1 MTDSLSRR
9 PKQKPGQISGQIP
22 GEPATPAPIDLS
34 RIDPAIWRVLITGQ
48 AHGPYTLGQ
57 LQQFVIEG
65 RLHGASRISGG
76 EAQPFLPIRDMPR
89 LAEALANAFAER
101 ARRRAEAANY
111 LITARAPAPVEAALW
126 RDLPGCLDTL
136 GKHMQPMPGTFLLR
150 SARSLTE
157 VREALAAALPN
168 TAQVFVLQTRE
179 ARLGWV
185 GFEDDMSEAVR
196 PVWNAP
202 LS

>member
-1 MTDSLSRR
+1 MSEKLNRRVKQMT
-9 PKQKPGQISGQIP
+9 GQGQP
-22 GEPATPAPIDLS
+22 PATSPSTTIDLS
-34 RIDPAIWRVLITGQ
+34 RIDPAIWRILAGGE

-65 RLHGASRISGG
+65 RLHGASRISAGDD
-76 EAQPFLPIRDMPR
+76 QPFLPIRDMPR
-89 LAEALANAFAER
+89 LAEALAQAFAER
-101 ARRRAEAANY
+101 ARRRAEASNY
-111 LITARAPAPVEAALW
+111 LITARAPAPAEAALW

-136 GKHMQPMPGTFLLR
+136 GKHMQPIPGTFLLR
-150 SARSLTE
+150 SGKSLAE
-157 VREALAAALPN
+157 VREALAAALPK

-185 GFEDDMSEAVR
+185 GFEEDMSDAVR

>member
-1 MTDSLSRR
+1 MSDGLSRR
-9 PKQKPGQISGQIP
+9 MKQRAGQPSGASTP
-22 GEPATPAPIDLS
+22 ASPATPIDLS
-34 RIDPAIWRVLITGQ
+34 RIDPAIWRVLAAGE

-65 RLHGASRISGG
+65 RLHAASKISGG
-76 EAQPFLPIRDMPR
+76 EDQPFLPIRDMPR
-89 LAEALANAFAER
+89 LAEALIHAFAER
-101 ARRRAEAANY
+101 ARRRAEASNY
-111 LITARAPAPVEAALW
+111 LITARAPAPAEAALW

-136 GKHMQPMPGTFLLR
+136 GKHMQPIPGTFLLR
-150 SARSLTE
+150 SAKSLSE
-157 VREALAAALPN
+157 VREALAAALPK

-185 GFEDDMSEAVR
+185 GFEEDMSDAVR